1 MGCISIQCTIGLYY
15 VGLDWGGVSR
25 ELFQLLSIKCFDP
38 SYKLFRRFSD
48 NPQSLVSNGR
58 KWAWLEQGVVLVH
71 GKSIE
76 GASAI

>member
-1 MGCISIQCTIGLYY
+1 MIYMYYNISIQAIALCY

-48 NPQSLVSNGR
+48 NPQSLVRNGR
-58 KWAWLEQGVVLVH
+58 KWAWLEVLVH
-71 GKSIE
+71 EKTIRS
-76 GASAI
+76 